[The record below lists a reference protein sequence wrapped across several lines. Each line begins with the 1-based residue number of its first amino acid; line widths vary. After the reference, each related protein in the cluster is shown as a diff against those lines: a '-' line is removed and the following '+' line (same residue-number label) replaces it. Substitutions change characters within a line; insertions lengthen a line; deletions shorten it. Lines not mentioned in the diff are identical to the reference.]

1 MINKQT
7 EEKKIVSSKSKSR
20 NTCSLATDMREI
32 FDSGGLVTRYPGLGI
47 TPRVV
52 N

>member
-1 MINKQT
+1 MNKQT
-7 EEKKIVSSKSKSR
+7 EEKENVFLKSEGR
-20 NTCSLATDMREI
+20 TICSLATDVKEI
-32 FDSGGLVTRYPGLGI
+32 FLGGGLVTRHPGLGI